1 MTKTWI
7 IQIPV
12 TDNNV
17 QTLKTSGA
25 RVRQYHVEYWNW
37 ITTMID
43 TDTVEQEQLL
53 KILMPKAYLL
63 RSDYNI

>member
-7 IQIPV
+7 TQEPV

-17 QTLKTSGA
+17 LTLKTSGA
-25 RVRQYHVEYWNW
+25 RVRQYYSEHWANTV
-37 ITTMID
+37 ID

-53 KILMPKAYLL
+53 KILLPKVDLL
-63 RSDYNI
+63 KTDYNR

>member
-7 IQIPV
+7 TQEPV

-17 QTLKTSGA
+17 LTLKTSGA
-25 RVRQYHVEYWNW
+25 RVRQYYSEHWVN
-37 ITTMID
+37 TMID
-43 TDTVEQEQLL
+43 TDTIEQEQLL

>member
-7 IQIPV
+7 TQEQV

-17 QTLKTSGA
+17 QTLRTSGA
-25 RVRQYHVEYWNW
+25 RVRQYHSEHRVN
-37 ITTMID
+37 TMID

-53 KILMPKAYLL
+53 KILIHKAYLL